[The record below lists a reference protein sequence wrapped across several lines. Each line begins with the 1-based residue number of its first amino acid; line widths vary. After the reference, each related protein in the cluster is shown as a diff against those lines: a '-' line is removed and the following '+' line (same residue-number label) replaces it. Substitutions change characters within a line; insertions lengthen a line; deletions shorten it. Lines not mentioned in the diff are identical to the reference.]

1 MKKII
6 LSMLF
11 LAVTSISF
19 AQEDRK
25 VDQQEND
32 QDKIQQEPQLPAQ
45 VTVERS
51 ARLEAKRLHDEKVA
65 DKRAKRLA
73 RKETRVKARL
83 SD

>member
-32 QDKIQQEPQLPAQ
+32 
-45 VTVERS
+45 
-51 ARLEAKRLHDEKVA
+51 
-65 DKRAKRLA
+65 
-73 RKETRVKARL
+73 
-83 SD
+83 